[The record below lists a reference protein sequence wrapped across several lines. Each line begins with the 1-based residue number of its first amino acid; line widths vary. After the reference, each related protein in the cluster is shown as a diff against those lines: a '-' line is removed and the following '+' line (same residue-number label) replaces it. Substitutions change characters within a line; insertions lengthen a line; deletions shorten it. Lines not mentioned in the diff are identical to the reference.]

1 MRELLV
7 YLLNADPRFE
17 VVGIAGDGVEAI
29 AQTQRLRPDVITM
42 DLHLPNVNG
51 VEATR
56 TIMETQPT
64 PIVVVSNSSVRDEI
78 AGSFAILEAG
88 ALAMVDKPAGIADE
102 TSRRLLETVRLMA
115 EVKVV
120 RRWPRVPKQARA
132 PAAAEHPLVAPA
144 VPVRLVAMGASTGGP
159 MVLKTIL
166 GRLTRDFPVPVVITQ
181 HISPGFCE
189 GFAQWLGSVSGFPTV
204 LAAHGETLK
213 PGRAYVAPDGAHLCV
228 ELHDGDC
235 RAVSNMDPPEGG
247 HRPAVSYLFRSAA
260 RSLRSAAVG
269 VLLTGMGRDGAA
281 ELKLLRDLGAT
292 TIAQAPETAV
302 VPGMPGEAIDM
313 GAAMHVLPPECIADM
328 LKRLV
333 TEAAA
338 SRRPAA
344 GFTRGQTPTG

>member
-7 YLLNADPRFE
+7 YLLNADPGFE
-17 VVGIAGDGVEAI
+17 VVGVAGDGVEAI
-29 AQTQRLRPDVITM
+29 AQTRRLQPDVITM
-42 DLHLPNVNG
+42 DLHLPNING

-78 AGSFAILEAG
+78 AGSFEILEAG
-88 ALAMVDKPAGIADE
+88 ALAMVNKPAGIADE

-120 RRWPRVPKQARA
+120 RRWPRAPRQARA
-132 PAAAEHPLVAPA
+132 QAAAVAEIRPAAPI
-144 VPVRLVAMGASTGGP
+144 RLVAMGASTGGP

-166 GRLTRDFPVPVVITQ
+166 GRLTRDFPVPVAITQ

-213 PGRAYVAPDGAHLCV
+213 PGRAYVAPDGAHLCI
-228 ELHDGDC
+228 EIQRGSC

-247 HRPAVSYLFRSAA
+247 HRPAVSYLFRSVA
-260 RSLRSAAVG
+260 RNLRSSAIG
-269 VLLTGMGRDGAA
+269 VLLTGMGRDGAV
-281 ELKLLRDLGAT
+281 ELKLMREAGAT
-292 TIAQAPETAV
+292 TIAQSPETAV
-302 VPGMPGEAIDM
+302 VPGMPGEAIDI
-313 GAAMHVLPPECIADM
+313 GAATHVLPPECIADM

-333 TEAAA
+333 TQAAA
-338 SRRPAA
+338 PPREPSA
-344 GFTRGQTPTG
+344 GFTNDKTPTG